1 MKVELTIYVP
11 TTLRTR
17 LRVHAAET
25 GQPISHFCELVLAR
39 ALDRLHSNRTKRK
52 GRKPK
57 P

>member
-1 MKVELTIYVP
+1 MKVELTIYIP

-39 ALDRLHSNRTKRK
+39 ALDRLHSNSTKRK